1 MPITYEPIATTTL
14 GSAAASVTFSTISGS
29 YTDLV
34 LVANLNGSGGNG
46 NANIAVTVNSDTG
59 SNYSGTRLTGDG
71 SSASSNRNSSQTAM
85 FIVNTG
91 ASLNAQWGTFI
102 CHFMNYSNTTTYKTA
117 INRFGTA
124 GGETTANVNLWQS
137 TSAINTI
144 KVETTTNNYAS
155 GSMFTLYGIK
165 AA

>member
-1 MPITYEPIATTTL
+1 MPATYEPIATTTL
-14 GSAAASVTFSTISGS
+14 GSAAASVTFSSISGS
-29 YTDLV
+29 YNDLV
-34 LVANLNGSGGNG
+34 LIANLNGSGGN
-46 NANIAVTVNSDTG
+46 ANINVTVNSDTG
-59 SNYSGTRLTGDG
+59 SNYSGTRLTGNG
-71 SSASSNRNSSQTAM
+71 SSASSTRNSSQTAM
-85 FIVNTG
+85 LIVATG
-91 ASLNAQWGTFI
+91 ASLNGQWGTFI